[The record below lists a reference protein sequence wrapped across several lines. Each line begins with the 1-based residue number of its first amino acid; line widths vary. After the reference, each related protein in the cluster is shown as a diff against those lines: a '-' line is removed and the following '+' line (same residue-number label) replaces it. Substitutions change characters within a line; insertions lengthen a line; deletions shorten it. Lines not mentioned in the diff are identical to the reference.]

1 MLASIHIPSWET
13 LWQGHGPVRTYFPK
27 QPTVVVTTTPYVKT
41 MFLGAQGTPTHCS
54 WVRRN
59 TADIFV
65 FPSCLET
72 WWDFDML
79 NVDCLETWQDLSPW
93 PSASNTASKCPGSF
107 GGRWGRVS
115 SEKSLCWTQTC
126 PSPCWRKSNFSLLP
140 GDNAVYVC
148 CIEGERDR
156 VSFTEGFDS
165 A

>member
-1 MLASIHIPSWET
+1 MGNVKILKGGKKNQLPANDKCWPAFISHREKHC
-13 LWQGHGPVRTYFPK
+13 GKAMGPVRTYFPK

-107 GGRWGRVS
+107 GGEVGAGFEWKITVLDS
-115 SEKSLCWTQTC
+115 D
-126 PSPCWRKSNFSLLP
+126 LP
-140 GDNAVYVC
+140 LPVLK
-148 CIEGERDR
+148 EE
-156 VSFTEGFDS
+156 
-165 A
+165 